1 MSRSQSR
8 PERIERRTVDR
19 TEAKI
24 SFYTDFAHPSYEKR
38 VEISHGD
45 DEWTFGIDSNDMA
58 SVMSADADDET
69 PEWIVL
75 SFRALGVEV
84 DGS

>member
-8 PERIERRTVDR
+8 PERIERRTVDQ

-24 SFYTDFAHPSYEKR
+24 SLYTSFAHPSYEKR
-38 VEISHGD
+38 IEIEHGSN
-45 DEWTFGIDSNDMA
+45 EWTFGIDSNDVA
-58 SVMSADADDET
+58 SVMSADAGDET

>member
-1 MSRSQSR
+1 MSRSQSK
-8 PERIERRTVDR
+8 PERIERRIVDQ

-24 SFYTDFAHPSYEKR
+24 SFYTNFAHPSYEKR
-38 VEISHGD
+38 VEIEHDS
-45 DEWTFGIDSNDMA
+45 DEWTFGINNNDAA

-84 DGS
+84 DDS